1 MKKILF
7 IVGICVILAA
17 MPMTTAFPLFN
28 QKPMNILTRH
38 ARLLNTNG
46 SFTGEFAEKNESG
59 YNILGEFSGTY
70 EMSTWFGTFVGTWTT
85 YEGNTSGTID
95 GWLLGY
101 LCMGYVNITGGEE
114 PDFFIGLYRV
124 NTTDYTFEAGAI
136 IFAQGD
142 HYIRY
147 AMGSLTA

>member
-28 QKPMNILTRH
+28 QKPMNILKHH
-38 ARLLNTNG
+38 ARPLDTNG
-46 SFTGEFAEKNESG
+46 SFTGVFAMKNETG
-59 YNILGEFSGTY
+59 YTPLGEFSGTY
-70 EMSTWFGTFVGTWTT
+70 DMATWFGTFAGTWET
-85 YEGNTSGTID
+85 YDGNASGTID
-95 GWLLGY
+95 GWLWGFLCLGY
-101 LCMGYVNITGGEE
+101 MNTTGSQEAN
-114 PDFFIGLYRV
+114 FFIGLYRG
-124 NTTDYTFEAGAI
+124 NTTDFTFEAGAI

-147 AMGSLTA
+147 AMGNFTA